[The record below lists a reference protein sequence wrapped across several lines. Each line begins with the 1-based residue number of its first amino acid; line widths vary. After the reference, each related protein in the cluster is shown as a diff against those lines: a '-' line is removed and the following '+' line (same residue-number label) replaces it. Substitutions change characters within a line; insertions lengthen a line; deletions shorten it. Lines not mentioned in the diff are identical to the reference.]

1 MQRENPMELNFEG
14 LLNFEM
20 QKVNVTTDR
29 AQLVAEKNGV
39 ICLVVMFALRVMV
52 MKMSK
57 MFEFSKK
64 LVTVWAKYLRASERS
79 Y

>member
-20 QKVNVTTDR
+20 QKVNVATDR

-39 ICLVVMFALRVMV
+39 ICLVVMFTLRVMV

-57 MFEFSKK
+57 VFQFLYFLLM
-64 LVTVWAKYLRASERS
+64 A
-79 Y
+79 